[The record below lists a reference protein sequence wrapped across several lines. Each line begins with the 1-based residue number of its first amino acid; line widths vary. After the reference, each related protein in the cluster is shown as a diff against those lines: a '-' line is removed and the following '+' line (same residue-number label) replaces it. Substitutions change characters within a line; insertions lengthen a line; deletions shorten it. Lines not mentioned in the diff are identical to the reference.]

1 MIIEETKISI
11 LEKILTEPKPIK
23 VKQPK
28 RRIKLIVGLG
38 NPGKKYEKTYH
49 NTGFIFIDEI
59 AKKLGIEVKKKQCK
73 SLVGEGFVEREEQTI
88 DVKTGKIQNKI
99 VREKIILAKPQ
110 TFMNLSGEAVSVL
123 IKKFKISL
131 DEILIILDDID
142 LEVGTYRYRENGS
155 AGTHNGL
162 RNIVSL
168 LKSTDF
174 KRIRIGI
181 GRDEKI
187 ELMDYVLSKISTEN
201 YQKIMEAILRAI
213 DHVYQ
218 LFF

>member
-1 MIIEETKISI
+1 
-11 LEKILTEPKPIK
+11 
-23 VKQPK
+23 
-28 RRIKLIVGLG
+28 
-38 NPGKKYEKTYH
+38 
-49 NTGFIFIDEI
+49 
-59 AKKLGIEVKKKQCK
+59 
-73 SLVGEGFVEREEQTI
+73 
-88 DVKTGKIQNKI
+88 
-99 VREKIILAKPQ
+99 
-110 TFMNLSGEAVSVL
+110 MNLSGEAVFEL

-201 YQKIMEAILRAI
+201 YQKIMDAILRAI